1 MTQSTEQFIQSWGR
15 LRKLGRRRYILFR
28 GIMFYGGMTALIFI
42 LLNAVWTNVEN
53 GRSVLDADGLEI
65 FDLAYLVLIFTFVIV
80 AAGYAWGAFT
90 WRHNEKTWLQ
100 FVQEKGG

>member
-42 LLNAVWTNVEN
+42 LLNAAWANVAN
-53 GRSVLDADGLEI
+53 DRPVLDADGLGM
-65 FDLAYLVLIFTFVIV
+65 FDLAYLILIFTFVIV
-80 AAGYAWGAFT
+80 AAGYFYGAFT
-90 WRHNEKTWLQ
+90 WRQNEKTWLQ
-100 FVQEKGG
+100 FVQ